1 MPQVGT
7 TEVDQLQFAQVLGG
21 AKSSRLSQRLQ
32 HQDKLVDSIASG
44 LSTSQLGSNF
54 VIMATVKQGQD
65 PAKVEKIIDEE
76 LDRLIK
82 QGPTAAEL
90 ERAKTGARA
99 GFIRGIERIGGF
111 GGKADALAEC
121 AVFTGDPLLP
131 HLAGQH
137 REGQRCRPE
146 PPGRAVAGQGQP
158 HPGDRTG

>member
-1 MPQVGT
+1 
-7 TEVDQLQFAQVLGG
+7 VLGG

-32 HQDKLVDSIASG
+32 HQDKLVDSIGSG

-54 VIMATVKQGQD
+54 VIVATVKQGQD

-99 GFIRGIERIGGF
+99 GFIRRHRAHRWLWRQGR
-111 GGKADALAEC
+111 C
-121 AVFTGDPLLP
+121 AGRVRGVHRRPGLLP

-137 REGQRCRPE
+137 REGQCRRSE
-146 PPGRAVAGQGQP
+146 LAWAQSGWTRAATP
-158 HPGDRTG
+158 W